1 MPGYACFVCVV
12 MRLRLD
18 KKLFIIP
25 FYVLRTYFYVVMPI
39 MLCNVSLNT
48 PIACSLVRF
57 PRMTSS
63 LAIVNKSLSCAFLKF
78 SNSLMFLN
86 IQIDL
91 LILKTYYGQFT
102 LTTKNHCIS
111 SLSAPYFTID
121 NVWQCRRSIGRELC
135 GSVDILMWHKLLM
148 SSMAENSFC
157 CP

>member
-1 MPGYACFVCVV
+1 MCDVMPGYACFVCVD
-12 MRLRLD
+12 MSLRLD

-57 PRMTSS
+57 HDMTSS
-63 LAIVNKSLSCAFLKF
+63 LAIVNKSLSCTFSKILKF
-78 SNSLMFLN
+78 PNSLMFRN

-102 LTTKNHCIS
+102 LTTKK
-111 SLSAPYFTID
+111 SLHIIFK
-121 NVWQCRRSIGRELC
+121 E
-135 GSVDILMWHKLLM
+135 
-148 SSMAENSFC
+148 
-157 CP
+157 